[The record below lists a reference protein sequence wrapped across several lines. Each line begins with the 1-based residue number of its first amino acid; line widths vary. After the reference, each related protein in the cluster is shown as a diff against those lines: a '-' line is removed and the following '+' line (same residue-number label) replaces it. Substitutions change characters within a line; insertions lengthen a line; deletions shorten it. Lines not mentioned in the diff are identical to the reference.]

1 MPKRYIMTAFGRDR
15 VGIVADITQIMYEN
29 GCNLEDS
36 SMTRLADEFALIF
49 LFSSTD
55 PELEDK
61 LDLACRRLE
70 RDKGL
75 STFFRAL
82 GRESPEMAESIPTH
96 RLHIQGI
103 DQCGIVYKVSRYMTQ
118 NSINIVNL
126 KSKRSFSPQSGTA
139 IYTIDIEVEVPE
151 SLTDDALKKGLRKVG
166 DELHVDI
173 KVS

>member
-1 MPKRYIMTAFGRDR
+1 MPKRYIMTAFGQDR
-15 VGIVADITQIMYEN
+15 VGIVADITQVMYDN

-36 SMTRLADEFALIF
+36 SMTRLADEFALIL

-55 PELEDK
+55 PELEGK

-70 RDKGL
+70 REKGL
-75 STFFRAL
+75 STFFRSL
-82 GRESPEMAESIPTH
+82 GREAPEAVESQPTH
-96 RLHIQGI
+96 QLHIQGI

-118 NSINIVNL
+118 NNINIVNL

-151 SLTDDALKKGLRKVG
+151 SLSDDALKKGLRKVG

-173 KVS
+173 KLG

>member
-1 MPKRYIMTAFGRDR
+1 MPKRYIMTAFGQDR
-15 VGIVADITQIMYEN
+15 VGIVADITQVMYDN

-36 SMTRLADEFALIF
+36 SMTRLADEFALIL

-55 PELEDK
+55 PELEGK

-70 RDKGL
+70 REKGL
-75 STFFRAL
+75 STFFRSL
-82 GRESPEMAESIPTH
+82 EKESPESLESSPTH
-96 RLHIQGI
+96 RLHIEGI

-118 NSINIVNL
+118 NNINIVTL
-126 KSKRSFSPQSGTA
+126 RSKRSFSPQSGTA
-139 IYTIDIEVEVPE
+139 IYTIDIEVEVPD
-151 SLTDDALKKGLRKVG
+151 SLTDDSLRKGLRKVG